1 MEKLLQRLC
10 ERLEDL
16 GRDQARQQSLM
27 NCDGPYVSN
36 KTYQNMLAR
45 SLEISAE
52 ITEVSEQIKDLSVKI
67 EDCEILGEVRKD
79 ETL

>member
-1 MEKLLQRLC
+1 MEDELQRLC

-45 SLEISAE
+45 LLEISAE
-52 ITEVSEQIKDLSVKI
+52 IIEVDEQIKDLHVKI
-67 EDCEILGEVRKD
+67 DNWKVR
-79 ETL
+79 L